1 MTGHAVRPSL
11 QSMVVRSAIIG
22 FVVFRALAVPFPASA
37 QTSQISRIGVISAGP
52 VAPRAHQ
59 WDAFRRGLR
68 ELGYVEGQ
76 NIIIEMRAPEVEGG
90 SHDALAEDLVRLKVD
105 VIVAATASAIFAAK
119 RATSTIPIVMTT
131 VPDAVGLGL
140 VASLARP
147 GGNVTGISMLQVDL
161 SGKRLELVREI
172 VPGASRVALLLNP
185 SSPTAPAEFQR
196 TEAAARAL
204 GMQLVKLEARPGET
218 LDHIFRAG
226 IKGRVDALV
235 VIADRLFYGL
245 RAQVAELALRH
256 RLPTVSGFASF
267 ADAGALLT
275 YGASDTENYRRA
287 ATYVDRILK
296 GAKPG
301 DLPVEQPTKFELV
314 INMKTAKALGIK
326 ISQSMLV
333 RTDRVIE

>member
-1 MTGHAVRPSL
+1 MTDPAVRRSL
-11 QSMVVRSAIIG
+11 QSVAVRSAIVCFAMFG
-22 FVVFRALAVPFPASA
+22 TLAAPFPASA
-37 QTSQISRIGVISAGP
+37 QTSKPPRIGVISAGP

-59 WDAFRRGLR
+59 WEAFRRGLR

-76 NIIIEMRAPEVEGG
+76 NVIVEMRAPEVEGG
-90 SHDALAEDLVRLKVD
+90 SHDVLAAELVRLKVD
-105 VIVAATASAIFAAK
+105 VIVAATAAAILAAK
-119 RATSTIPIVMTT
+119 RATSTIPIVMAT

-185 SSPTAPAEFQR
+185 SSPTAAAEVQR

-204 GMQLVKLEARPGET
+204 GMQLVKLEARPGEA
-218 LDHIFRAG
+218 LDHIFRTG
-226 IKGRVDALV
+226 IKGHVDALV
-235 VIADRLFYGL
+235 VISDRLFYGL

-256 RLPTVSGFASF
+256 RLPTVTGFASF
-267 ADAGALLT
+267 ADAGGLLS

-314 INMKTAKALGIK
+314 INMKTAQALGIK
-326 ISQSMLV
+326 ISPLMLL